1 MLPSIDVEP
10 RRDLLLRGLVST
22 ASALLVWVAG
32 WLVERFCRVDR
43 RDDDEGDRADV
54 GPTEPA

>member
-1 MLPSIDVEP
+1 M
-10 RRDLLLRGLVST
+10 DLAGQAVRAVPERGLVS
-22 ASALLVWVAG
+22 AAAALLVWVAG

-43 RDDDEGDRADV
+43 HDDESRVGAHA